1 MGVWMVMHWAFNIYG
16 RTTVSGKYM
25 CVCVFMYFTAISI
38 IQLCQ
43 PVNGVSDS
51 IILCIV

>member
-1 MGVWMVMHWAFNIYG
+1 MVMPWTFNIYG
-16 RTTVSGKYM
+16 GTIGLSMYM

-38 IQLCQ
+38 IQPCQ

-51 IILCIV
+51 IIWYII